1 MPDSLTTDTP
11 AWLPAVRDA
20 ARESALA
27 NDRKR
32 QGWPEDDPRV
42 PPFAYRWEHIQQVVR
57 NGLWLLEHLSAD
69 RDVVLAACWLHD
81 VKKSEREHA
90 RAGADFARAFLPTVG
105 FPPEK
110 VEGVAGAIAMQEWLW
125 RASKEWERDQ
135 NLPFRPAP
143 PMEPIE
149 AAILWDADKLA
160 KVGPIAFIHFLPG
173 YIREQEAHREAATTE
188 SILTRNRD
196 WLETITPRTI
206 ASFNTVAA
214 QRRAMQLHAAHELFW
229 RTAEEAVR

>member
-1 MPDSLTTDTP
+1 
-11 AWLPAVRDA
+11 
-20 ARESALA
+20 
-27 NDRKR
+27 
-32 QGWPEDDPRV
+32 V
-42 PPFAYRWEHIQQVVR
+42 PPFAYRWEHIRQVVR
-57 NGLWLLEHLSAD
+57 NGLWLLEHLPAD
-69 RDVVLAACWLHD
+69 HDVVLAACWLHD
-81 VKKSEREHA
+81 VKKGEREHA
-90 RAGADFARAFLPTVG
+90 QAGADFARAFLPTVG
-105 FPPEK
+105 FPVAK
-110 VEGVAGAIAMQEWLW
+110 IEGVANAIGQHEGLW

-143 PMEPIE
+143 PIEPIE

-173 YIREQEAHREAATTE
+173 YIRGREERGEAATTE
-188 SILTRNRD
+188 AILTRNRD